1 MKTIYGNLSHTTGT
15 KFTFHD
21 ALFACYISLPSTNY
35 SSLVASQKMLVY
47 TFIRLLYR
55 ELLHSC
61 KHDITIISIFSK
73 PGRKHFSVYCVWP
86 TVLLV
91 LWFFCSKTLEQ
102 NNKYVEECCS
112 LYRGDLQRCKFS
124 VCGFTTGK

>member
-1 MKTIYGNLSHTTGT
+1 
-15 KFTFHD
+15 
-21 ALFACYISLPSTNY
+21 
-35 SSLVASQKMLVY
+35 MLVY

-91 LWFFCSKTLEQ
+91 LWFFFVLRLWNKIISTLKNVVHCTEETCSDVSSQFVDLRQE
-102 NNKYVEECCS
+102 NS
-112 LYRGDLQRCKFS
+112 LKRIFR
-124 VCGFTTGK
+124 